1 MTGDN
6 TLLLV
11 VARRVTRKLEDLSSQ
26 VLKYCREVNCNRT
39 EQCAEFEQV
48 QLLTRGTSTNT
59 LRVVA
64 LLQETVHTTDGELEA
79 RLRGARLRLG
89 GRIAGSLARLRLAA
103 ALARH
108 VASVVK
114 VVVVR

>member
-48 QLLTRGTSTNT
+48 QLLTRGTGTNT

-64 LLQETVHTTDGELEA
+64 LLQETMHTTDGELEA
-79 RLRGARLRLG
+79 RLRGARLRLR
-89 GRIAGSLARLRLAA
+89 GRIAGSLARLGLAA

-114 VVVVR
+114 VVVR

>member
-1 MTGDN
+1 MRDNNVAKELVQLLVVPDGELQVTGDN

-48 QLLTRGTSTNT
+48 QLLTRGTSTNA
-59 LRVVA
+59 LRIVTA
-64 LLQETVHTTDGELEA
+64 L
-79 RLRGARLRLG
+79 
-89 GRIAGSLARLRLAA
+89 
-103 ALARH
+103 
-108 VASVVK
+108 
-114 VVVVR
+114 

>member
-48 QLLTRGTSTNT
+48 QLLTRGTGTNT

-64 LLQETVHTTDGELEA
+64 LLQETMHTTDGELEA
-79 RLRGARLRLG
+79 RLRRARLALHRD
-89 GRIAGSLARLRLAA
+89 IAGGLARLGLAT

-108 VASVVK
+108 CDLC
-114 VVVVR
+114 